1 MQAISEYES
10 FQDPGFSIPK
20 EASLVNNI
28 TDDMV
33 KDHQINWNRVIEIL
47 NLSQLCVAHNAA
59 FDRAFLDKNL
69 AESKNKV
76 WACSINDIDWI
87 ERGFTNSK
95 LELFFSDFKIEE
107 NILSGILKKKKN
119 EFLEWVIPQVTI
131 ESFHARVPSLEQIF
145 IEKVGK

>member
-1 MQAISEYES
+1 
-10 FQDPGFSIPK
+10 
-20 EASLVNNI
+20 
-28 TDDMV
+28 MV
-33 KDHQINWNRVIEIL
+33 KDHQIDWNRVIEIL

-95 LELFFSDFKIEE
+95 LELLLI
-107 NILSGILKKKKN
+107 I
-119 EFLEWVIPQVTI
+119 TI
-131 ESFHARVPSLEQIF
+131 IF
-145 IEKVGK
+145 IKFRKAVNGTSIFKVFFLLCY